1 MRLISRSFD
10 RFIRCCSASNE
21 FFPSSSNATISAS
34 STAFTWSTSSWIIR
48 SSGYLS
54 VTSRPLRVTRCVAS
68 VAILVTERIPS
79 NFGSN
84 HHFGSSNAFHP
95 PSASIGWNAGGD
107 GISGD
112 TCRDARKTS
121 QSVRVLTT
129 WYSSPG

>member
-1 MRLISRSFD
+1 MISRSLD

-54 VTSRPLRVTRCVAS
+54 VTSRPFRVTRRVAS
-68 VAILVTERIPS
+68 VAIVVIERIPS

-84 HHFGSSNAFHP
+84 HHLGSSNAFQP
-95 PSASIGWNAGGD
+95 PSASIGWNAGGE
-107 GISGD
+107 GD
-112 TCRDARKTS
+112 QRRTC
-121 QSVRVLTT
+121 
-129 WYSSPG
+129 